1 MINIQTLLSP
11 RASVGYVIHSSFACV
26 RNSCTLCL
34 GSDPEFN
41 RRALLSLSEGLQDKI
56 NLIVHHII
64 KTLTTV
70 ERSVELTLTR
80 FAILR
85 GYLAMN
91 AKYGYVDGCVEV
103 GPGHALRHTAP
114 TACAP
119 FFLWL
124 PFFTGLTGVLE
135 YIRLL
140 ARYAIILRPKSA
152 SHHFA
157 KPKNST
163 R

>member
-1 MINIQTLLSP
+1 VLLHTVFMINIQTLLSP

-119 FFLWL
+119 FFLCAYGCL
-124 PFFTGLTGVLE
+124 SSLGSRASLN
-135 YIRLL
+135 
-140 ARYAIILRPKSA
+140 ILGCWRGMQLY
-152 SHHFA
+152 
-157 KPKNST
+157 
-163 R
+163 